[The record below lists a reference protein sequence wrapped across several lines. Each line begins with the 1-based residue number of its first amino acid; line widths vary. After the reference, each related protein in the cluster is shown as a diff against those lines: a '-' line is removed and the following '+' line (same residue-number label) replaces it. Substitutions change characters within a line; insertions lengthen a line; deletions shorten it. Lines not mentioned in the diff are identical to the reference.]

1 MKFLCL
7 GTFTVLVAAVFPS
20 GQRPDAGRNSRMFP
34 PLEGPKIFRMYCAA
48 CHGADGKG
56 GGPVAGAL
64 KHGVPD
70 LTSISRGNGGR
81 FPRERVKAIIAGE
94 EQSASAHGTREMPV
108 FGPVFHDVEWDQ
120 DLGEVRLDNVTKYV
134 ESIQQR

>member
-1 MKFLCL
+1 MNFLCL
-7 GTFTVLVAAVFPS
+7 ATMLVLVAATFAN
-20 GQRPDAGRNSRMFP
+20 GQRPGTGRKSRMFP

-48 CHGADGKG
+48 CHGGDGKG

-70 LTSISRGNGGR
+70 LTSISRRNEGR

-120 DLGEVRLDNVTKYV
+120 DLGEVRLDNVTKYL